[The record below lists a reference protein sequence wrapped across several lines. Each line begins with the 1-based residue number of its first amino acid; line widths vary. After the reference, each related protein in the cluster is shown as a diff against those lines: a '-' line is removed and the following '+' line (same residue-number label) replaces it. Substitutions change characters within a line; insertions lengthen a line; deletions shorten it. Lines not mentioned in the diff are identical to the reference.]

1 MCHDNLHFD
10 HFQVFKNHGVSW
22 LHRRHSRHHLWL
34 VQSPL
39 IAIPRPVQQPHPWQL
54 TIHHFFEKFNYFY
67 FSFDWT
73 ILGIG
78 PATHHSRRKWQR
90 QWKGRWKVQL
100 QWLWLWPILWMT
112 MTITLTITPINVLT
126 EVISEKYQ
134 RYLRNLIAT
143 SLWILWFI

>member
-1 MCHDNLHFD
+1 MIIGIIIVHDNQHFD
-10 HFQVFKNHGVSW
+10 HFQVFKDHGVSW

-90 QWKGRWKVQL
+90 QWKVQL

-143 SLWILWFI
+143 